1 MTSMD
6 TIAKAGERRV
16 TLKDIAKRLDVSHAT
31 VSRALNRPEDPLI
44 SEATKL
50 RVLHAATEM
59 GYRPNQAA
67 RTLATGRTGL
77 VALWLWSEA
86 VPNSYHAYVSQ
97 LMHAEAHR
105 RSCQL
110 IVDLVCWATL
120 EARKDNLF
128 EAWHVDGIVAH
139 ESGPAFQTQFLGS
152 HRPPVP
158 VVSTGAYHF
167 LPGVDRVSIDVF
179 EGAVLAMNH
188 LIEQG
193 RRRIM
198 YVTDDLAHRGA
209 DPWYIAYTSQLKDFG
224 LESIFLDVQSTRAAV
239 RVAVREYVRVHGAPD
254 ALFCHNDDMAIAA
267 YRGLCDLGVRVPDDV
282 AIVGCDGIED
292 TEYLEVP
299 LTTIAQPLVEMCRVA
314 SQFLEQRIEDPSRPI
329 QEVTL
334 PATLVIRSSSG
345 GASQ

>member
-120 EARKDNLF
+120 EARKDNLLLT
-128 EAWHVDGIVAH
+128 ASSLTNRVRHSKPSSSDRIDRR
-139 ESGPAFQTQFLGS
+139 FLS
-152 HRPPVP
+152 
-158 VVSTGAYHF
+158 F
-167 LPGVDRVSIDVF
+167 LPVRTTF
-179 EGAVLAMNH
+179 C
-188 LIEQG
+188 
-193 RRRIM
+193 
-198 YVTDDLAHRGA
+198 
-209 DPWYIAYTSQLKDFG
+209 
-224 LESIFLDVQSTRAAV
+224 LESTVSRSTSLKGRFW
-239 RVAVREYVRVHGAPD
+239 P
-254 ALFCHNDDMAIAA
+254 
-267 YRGLCDLGVRVPDDV
+267 
-282 AIVGCDGIED
+282 
-292 TEYLEVP
+292 
-299 LTTIAQPLVEMCRVA
+299 
-314 SQFLEQRIEDPSRPI
+314 
-329 QEVTL
+329 
-334 PATLVIRSSSG
+334 
-345 GASQ
+345 